1 MFCKF
6 CGEENPDNAVYC
18 RNCGKKLIEY
28 VKKTEV
34 IEETKTY
41 SNNQSTSTTT
51 TSSNDD
57 NGLLDCCLCII
68 GIFLIFAIIGL
79 LTGI

>member
-18 RNCGKKLIEY
+18 RNCGEKLIEE
-28 VKKTEV
+28 VKKAEI

-51 TSSNDD
+51 TSSKDD
-57 NGLLDCCLCII
+57 NGVLGCCLCII
-68 GIFLIFAIIGL
+68 AIFLIFGIIGAF
-79 LTGI
+79 TGL